1 MLRSAA
7 RDSVDIATDSTVCAT
22 ELSASQLQGCLMMS
36 RLLLVLLAI
45 LCLRNASA
53 GDPDENGQRS
63 KEPVAEKLIGSDT
76 ESRFL
81 APEALEGLGRLFML
95 SGELASC
102 YTCSVS
108 FPMHAQ
114 SCCSSGYTSCCLNGN
129 FFGKICSIHFSKILN
144 EIFGRRFQLRRI
156 RLPRRTLRLQSSW
169 NLPRSRSQ
177 LPSNVHQSMFLRFRL
192 SWRVQVLLFRM
203 QLHLFQALGPR

>member
-1 MLRSAA
+1 LLRSAA
-7 RDSVDIATDSTVCAT
+7 RDNVDIATDSAVCSIK
-22 ELSASQLQGCLMMS
+22 LSASQLQRCLMMS
-36 RLLLVLLAI
+36 RLLLMLLAI
-45 LCLRNASA
+45 LCFRNASA
-53 GDPDENGQRS
+53 GDGLDDPDENGTASERS
-63 KEPVAEKLIGSDT
+63 KEPVAEKLIGGT

-129 FFGKICSIHFSKILN
+129 FFGKICSIH
-144 EIFGRRFQLRRI
+144 
-156 RLPRRTLRLQSSW
+156 
-169 NLPRSRSQ
+169 
-177 LPSNVHQSMFLRFRL
+177 
-192 SWRVQVLLFRM
+192 LFN
-203 QLHLFQALGPR
+203 FK